1 MTHGPEERE
10 EGHAGSHGQHWDLG
24 GRWDLAPSVS
34 EAWRFRRL
42 HSERDQSVGAFARTA
57 WISARV
63 PGSVHLDLIEAGVL
77 KDPNFALNSFEAEW
91 VSARQWVYRRALEVD
106 APEGGRLTLC
116 FDGVDFEADV
126 YLDGQLLG
134 GVAGTHTPAR
144 FDVSFLDR
152 RAPHLL
158 AVVLHEPPPEH
169 GQLGRT
175 SETRTLKPRY
185 GYWWDFAT
193 RLVHVGLWRDVRL
206 EWDEGAAI
214 TDVNPRVT
222 LTDDFTHATVDVEVD
237 VHGDPDVVVTAELR
251 HPNGTTERVAGRDL
265 RFEIPEPA
273 LWWPHDLGD
282 QPLYEVTA
290 FVSGARPVTKR
301 FGVRRV
307 RLVHNEASRE
317 RGARPYTLEVN
328 GVSVYARGYNIV
340 PTDLIPGRRGVP
352 AKERAL
358 AELVRFSHANLLR
371 FNGVGYAASNAW
383 LDACDELGVMV
394 WQEMPLSSSGT
405 DNVPPPLKMFE
416 AQVRRDVPPLVR
428 HVRSHPCVVLFGA
441 GNELT
446 DEHRRPADESNETI
460 ALICTL
466 ISNTDGTRPFL
477 PTSPSGP
484 SYEMHP
490 EARPEDLHDIHGGW
504 HYRGVHD
511 SYEMHAR
518 NRALVHSEFGCQAP
532 SRSATLRKYLTHPW
546 PMTDA
551 NPEVVHHGEWWL
563 MAHRVEEVFGEV
575 GDLDTYVHV
584 GQAAQGDV
592 LRHAL
597 TWNRSRQEECSAAL
611 VWQLGEPW
619 PNAHN
624 TSVVDYDLKPKLAYY
639 RCKEANAPVAI
650 HLGMTAPVG
659 EESVT
664 LRPRLLGAE
673 GELTFEVFDLS
684 GAKRQEGTV
693 DGDLTVHLLDTPV
706 LLRLRHED
714 RLAEQ
719 WLARDRPHPFAALVT
734 APGTT
739 LEVTRQGDRLTV
751 RNTGGT
757 VAPYV
762 MIEATG
768 DGPERFSDNGFHLLP
783 GEARAVESSPAASV
797 RLRAFNASWVTSPW
811 EAE

>member
-1 MTHGPEERE
+1 MTHAGEETG
-10 EGHAGSHGQHWDLG
+10 EGHPPFPKANGDLG
-24 GRWDLAPSVS
+24 GRWHLAPSVS

-57 WISARV
+57 WIPAHV
-63 PGSVHLDLIEAGVL
+63 PGSVHLDLMKAGLL
-77 KDPNFALNSFEAEW
+77 KDPNFGLNSFEAEW
-91 VSARQWVYRRALEVD
+91 VSARQWVYRREFHAN

-144 FDVSFLDR
+144 FDVSFLTR
-152 RAPHLL
+152 EEPHLL

-206 EWDEGAAI
+206 EWDEGTAI
-214 TDVNPRVT
+214 TDVFPRVT
-222 LTDDFTHATVDVEVD
+222 LSDDLSSATVDVEVD
-237 VHGDPDVVVTAELR
+237 LHGDPNVTVTAQLR
-251 HPNGTTERVAGRDL
+251 HPDGTTERLEGRDL
-265 RFEIPEPA
+265 RFEVPEPA
-273 LWWPHDLGD
+273 LWWPHDLGG
-282 QPLYEVTA
+282 QPLYEVT
-290 FVSGARPVTKR
+290 VSVPGARRITKR
-301 FGVRRV
+301 FGIRRV
-307 RLVHNEASRE
+307 RLVHNEASLTRN
-317 RGARPYTLEVN
+317 ARPYTLEVN
-328 GVSVYARGYNIV
+328 GVPIYARGYNVV
-340 PTDLIPGRRGVP
+340 PTDLIPSREDVP
-352 AKERAL
+352 GKERAL
-358 AELVRFSHANLLR
+358 AELARFSNANLLR

-416 AQVRRDVPPLVR
+416 SQVRRDIPPLVR
-428 HVRSHPCVVLFGA
+428 HLRAHPSVVLLGA

-466 ISNTDGTRPFL
+466 VTHADGTRPFL

-490 EARPEDLHDIHGGW
+490 GARPEDLHDIHGGW

-511 SYEMHAR
+511 SYEMHAG
-518 NRALVHSEFGCQAP
+518 NRSLVHSEFGCQAP
-532 SRSATLRKYLTHPW
+532 SRSATLTKYLARPW

-563 MAHRVEEVFGEV
+563 MAHRVEEVFGEIH
-575 GDLDTYVHV
+575 DLDTYVLV

-597 TWNRSRQEECSAAL
+597 TWNRSRENECSAAL

-624 TSVVDYDLKPKLAYY
+624 TSVIDYDLKPKLAFY

-659 EESVT
+659 EERVT
-664 LRPRLLGAE
+664 LRPRLLGAN
-673 GELTFEVFDLS
+673 GELTFEVFDLN
-684 GAKRQEGTV
+684 GASLQAGTV
-693 DGDLTVHLLDTPV
+693 NGDLAVALQDAPV
-706 LLRLRHED
+706 LLRLRHEGV
-714 RLAEQ
+714 LAEQ
-719 WLARDRPHPFAALVT
+719 WLAKDRPHPFAALVA
-734 APGTT
+734 APRTM
-739 LEVTRQGDRLTV
+739 LSVTHQGDELV
-751 RNTGGT
+751 IRNVGAT

-762 MIEATG
+762 TLEAAG

-783 GEARAVESSPAASV
+783 GEERAVAV
-797 RLRAFNASWVTSPW
+797 RGGEGGLRVRAFNTPLVEVP
-811 EAE
+811 